1 MIVVMV
7 VIVIVIVIVTIQFER
22 LRRDQAINIFREK
35 LSRLDVLKIFGEL
48 SLADQDVFL
57 IEDPIVIGI
66 MKHLIFFTI
75 FFVNDKTTFSII
87 KRPRVMIF
95 F

>member
-1 MIVVMV
+1 MIVVVVVV
-7 VIVIVIVIVTIQFER
+7 VIMIVIVIVTIQFER

-57 IEDPIVIGI
+57 IEDSIVVGI
-66 MKHLIFFTI
+66 VKHLIFFPI
-75 FFVNDKTTFSII
+75 FLWTTKPVS
-87 KRPRVMIF
+87 PSPNAHE
-95 F
+95 

>member
-1 MIVVMV
+1 MIVVVVVV

-57 IEDPIVIGI
+57 IEDSIVVGI
-66 MKHLIFFTI
+66 VKHLIFFPI
-75 FFVNDKTTFSII
+75 FFVDDKTSFSIA
-87 KRPRVMIF
+87 KCP
-95 F
+95 